1 MMMIPRGS
9 FCGGRRRRSWRS
21 CVSYGKGNAC
31 SVLWGGCSSSV
42 SNCSEGLDW
51 IGLLQRR
58 AEVQWV
64 LLLLGIGIGLHCMRG
79 LQGVLLLLL
88 LGSRYGVVN
97 SQRLTMKVVQ
107 RGDFACL
114 FVCLCAGH
122 DVMRNIKV
130 TSTGGPCGRHVPQ
143 WSSHSMRQSWLQV
156 KTSIGPHDLHGPP
169 EHWRGTHQDCLQPE
183 SNCDS
188 WKYLIRTSYVC
199 WSFGDADLDADG

>member
-1 MMMIPRGS
+1 MCDRGAAAAAAGLS
-9 FCGGRRRRSWRS
+9 
-21 CVSYGKGNAC
+21 
-31 SVLWGGCSSSV
+31 LWGRQLP
-42 SNCSEGLDW
+42 EADD
-51 IGLLQRR
+51 
-58 AEVQWV
+58 E
-64 LLLLGIGIGLHCMRG
+64 
-79 LQGVLLLLL
+79 
-88 LGSRYGVVN
+88 
-97 SQRLTMKVVQ
+97 
-107 RGDFACL
+107 
-114 FVCLCAGH
+114 GH